1 MDNSPQA
8 SWDVVVTAKAPR
20 SYVSMFVDLYRQ
32 LGAARIHIYY
42 DDPLVAYDFSA
53 ADVVETVCDSIYWQG
68 RRPRAIEK
76 RQMLNATRAAL
87 ASSADWIL
95 HCDIDE
101 HIHSVRQVSSVLA
114 DVPEDHG
121 CVLARPVEAVY
132 VRRPVNEREIFQTS
146 YFKSIRAQW
155 NASSRFWSDVYVDIS
170 GVARAGF
177 WGHRVGKSFI
187 RTGRL
192 ADIGLMPIHLP
203 SGEAFSRINHIKSKE
218 IFLRHY
224 DALLPEEWMQKH
236 LNRVNGQ
243 VIAKWAGEQRNM
255 QSKLVSD
262 AFERAGL
269 DGVLSLY
276 DRMYVINAD
285 ELRRG
290 LETHVIT
297 VIEPS
302 LAAQAGER

>member
-1 MDNSPQA
+1 MDNPPQA

-87 ASSADWIL
+87 ASSAEWIL
-95 HCDIDE
+95 HCDVDE
-101 HIHSVRQVSSVLA
+101 HIHSGRSVSSVLA

-132 VRRPVNEREIFQTS
+132 VRRPVNEQEIFQTS

-155 NASSRFWSDVYVDIS
+155 NASSRFWSDVYGEIS
-170 GVARAGF
+170 GFARAGF

-187 RTGRL
+187 RTARL

-203 SGEAFSRINHIKSKE
+203 SGEAFNRINLIKSKE
-218 IFLRHY
+218 ILLRHY
-224 DALLPEEWMQKH
+224 DALLPEEWMLKH
-236 LNRVNGQ
+236 LSRVTGQ
-243 VIAKWAGEQRNM
+243 VIAKWAGVQRNM

-262 AFERAGL
+262 AFDSAGMS
-269 DGVLSLY
+269 GVLSLY
-276 DRMYVINAD
+276 DRMYVVNEE
-285 ELRRG
+285 ELKKG
-290 LETHVIT
+290 LEAGVIS
-297 VIEPS
+297 VIE
-302 LAAQAGER
+302 AAPAD